1 MKERKGWE
9 VLMVPAA
16 RRQFAKLPRHV
27 QKDID
32 AKILW
37 LAEHAEEIRHER
49 LKGRTEFSLHIG
61 QYRIL
66 YELDRKQRRII
77 ITRIA
82 PHNAAYR
89 Q

>member
-1 MKERKGWE
+1 MEQKEWE
-9 VLMVPAA
+9 VYMTPAA
-16 RRQFAKLPRHV
+16 MRQFSKLPRHV

-37 LAEHAEEIRHER
+37 LAQNADKISHER
-49 LKGRTEFSLHIG
+49 LTGRTEYSLHIG
-61 QYRIL
+61 QYRVL

-77 ITRIA
+77 ITRVG

-89 Q
+89 R